1 MADEPGPTAPQETPP
16 AAAPG
21 IDLRR
26 LVLVIAVCVG
36 GLIYFFWDD
45 VRDILKPPEIAA
57 PAIPADALLPEN
69 QVDVKAGPLA
79 ITFTTVGAA
88 VVNMTWTNPA
98 DGHVETLISQD
109 EPNRAFVVELP
120 GRADFAD
127 LPFTL
132 VKQDEKDGV
141 TSLQFASCD
150 LGDGFRLV
158 KTFDIESNAPVI
170 RLEVQFKKRSTLLE
184 NGFVLKVCDA
194 VGVPSELD
202 KDDGLI
208 SVRSDTITDHHK
220 VRRVSG
226 VQDWPTKEER
236 LRAGH
241 AGIEAPATLEW
252 VAAADKY
259 FGIIVRPE
267 QELAGAEMTFTRTA
281 KSAAAVRIHV
291 PLTVQLAPARFQIY
305 AGPKNYD
312 ALAELPGRVQ
322 ESINYWYF
330 GRATTLLLKW
340 IHRNTVQNYGV
351 AIVIVTII
359 FRLLMWPVTRYNLR
373 SLVDIKVANARLA
386 EIDAR
391 EPPRSEVQARAAWLK
406 EARVWEDVQRKA
418 TVGVFLP
425 MLILLPVLLIL
436 YYTLNAGYEFY
447 RQPLGLWIHDISR
460 RDPFFVLP
468 VLMGLAM
475 MGQLRT
481 MSENSAKE
489 RSWIFMPLAFT
500 LLFAFFSAGLVL
512 FWLVDTLAG
521 WGQLITIKRGKRRAV
536 PPEHPPAGGA

>member
-1 MADEPGPTAPQETPP
+1 MADEPGPAAPQTTPP
-16 AAAPG
+16 AGSPAVD
-21 IDLRR
+21 IRR
-26 LVLVIAVCVG
+26 LILVIAVCAG

-45 VRDILKPPEIAA
+45 VRDVLKPPKIVA
-57 PAIPADALLPEN
+57 PAIPAGALLPEN
-69 QVDVKAGPLA
+69 QVNVTSGPLT
-79 ITFTTVGAA
+79 ITFTKVGAA

-98 DGHVETLISQD
+98 DGHVETLASQD
-109 EPNRAFVVELP
+109 VPNRAFVVELP
-120 GRADFAD
+120 GRADVAD
-127 LPFTL
+127 LQFAL
-132 VKQDEKDGV
+132 VKQDKKDGV
-141 TSLQFASCD
+141 TSLQFESPD

-158 KTFDIESNAPVI
+158 NTFDIRSDEPVI
-170 RLEVQFKKRSTLLE
+170 HLEVQFKKRSPLLE

-194 VGVPSELD
+194 VGVSSELD

-226 VQDWPTKEER
+226 VQDWPTEEER

-241 AGIEAPATLEW
+241 AGHEAPATLEW

-267 QELAGAEMTFTRTA
+267 QEVPGAEMTFTRTA
-281 KSAAAVRIHV
+281 KCAAAVRIHV
-291 PLTVQLAPARFQIY
+291 PLTDQLAPARFQIY
-305 AGPKNYD
+305 AGPKDYD
-312 ALAELPGRVQ
+312 ALEKLPGRVQ

-340 IHRNTVQNYGV
+340 IHRNTAHNYGL
-351 AIVIVTII
+351 AIIIVTII
-359 FRLLMWPVTRYNLR
+359 FRVLMWPVTRYNLR

-391 EPPRSEVQARAAWLK
+391 EPPRSQVQDRAAWLK

-418 TVGVFLP
+418 TIGVFLP

-447 RQPLGLWIHDISR
+447 RQPLGLWIHDISE

-481 MSENSAKE
+481 MSENRAKE
-489 RSWIFMPLAFT
+489 RSWIFMPVAFT
-500 LLFAFFSAGLVL
+500 ILFAFFSAGLVL

-521 WGQLITIKRGKRRAV
+521 WGQLVIIKRGKTRA
-536 PPEHPPAGGA
+536 ETQETPPAAGA